1 MDPIISSFIFFTN
14 VITTYL
20 YKKYYNYSMLFFN
33 LTLTSLLFHS
43 NPNIY
48 TNIIDKFAIVSV
60 VTYGG
65 FVLYNKITID
75 NLRTVILI
83 CSSFISV
90 LVLFFYGYY
99 NKKYCYDPTYGIH
112 YHCLL
117 HFISSIGH
125 HFIIFL

>member
-1 MDPIISSFIFFTN
+1 MEPIISSFIFFTN

-20 YKKYYNYSMLFFN
+20 YKKYYIYSYLFAT
-33 LTLTSLLFHS
+33 LTATSLLFHS

-48 TNIIDKFAIVSV
+48 TNIIDKCAIVAIV
-60 VTYGG
+60 LYGG
-65 FVLYNKITID
+65 LMLYNKITID
-75 NLRTVILI
+75 NLHKVILI
-83 CSSFISV
+83 IASFISV

-99 NKKYCYDPTYGIH
+99 NKKYCYDINYSNH

-117 HFISSIGH
+117 HFISSVGH